1 MGWDGRPHKDAGEG
15 KVFLMRIRNVAE
27 KEKIELQ
34 MTAMIDI
41 VFLLLIF
48 FVMTFK
54 VVQMEGDF
62 NIRMPSA
69 APSQNAMD
77 EELLPPMTLRL
88 TADTEGRLTGI
99 RLNQQRFTNFHDL
112 HAEIMD
118 IVGTEAGPDS
128 GLTGGEIELDCDF
141 DLAYEHVIAAITAVT
156 GHRTEDGAIIKLI
169 EKIKFAPPK
178 KTQSRAAEPS

>member
-1 MGWDGRPHKDAGEG
+1 MK
-15 KVFLMRIRNVAE
+15 IRHVAE
-27 KEKIELQ
+27 KEKIQLQ
-34 MTAMIDI
+34 MTPMIDI
-41 VFLLLIF
+41 VFQLLIF

-88 TADTEGRLTGI
+88 TAAADGQLTGI
-99 RLNQQRFTNFHDL
+99 QLNKQKFTNFNDL

-118 IVGTEAGPDS
+118 IVGTEAGPEA
-128 GLTGGEIELDCDF
+128 GMTGGEVELDCDF
-141 DLAYEHVIAAITAVT
+141 QLAYEHVIAAITAVT
-156 GHRTEDGAIIKLI
+156 GHRSEDGTIIKLI

-178 KTQSRAAEPS
+178 KPS